1 MVQQSVLVIRPTDH
15 RRYVDAFSTYIP
27 AYGIDADDW
36 LTSLRSS
43 EIANMVMHDLL
54 PIILNLQ
61 RSQDH

>member
-1 MVQQSVLVIRPTDH
+1 LVQQSASVIRPTDH
-15 RRYVDAFSTYIP
+15 RRYVDAFSTYTP
-27 AYGIDADDW
+27 AYVTDADDW

-43 EIANMVMHDLL
+43 EITNMVMQDLL